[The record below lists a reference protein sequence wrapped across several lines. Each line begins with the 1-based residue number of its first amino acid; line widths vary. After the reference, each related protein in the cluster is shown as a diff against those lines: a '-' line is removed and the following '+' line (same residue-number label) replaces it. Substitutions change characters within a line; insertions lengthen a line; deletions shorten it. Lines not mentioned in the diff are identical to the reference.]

1 MYIEIDG
8 KQYPCEV
15 KTSITQMG
23 NTLIRVIS
31 DDAPVAKNGFVLISG
46 DNTFDKST
54 FKYLYRM
61 DGNVKEYTEVA
72 EEIIP
77 ASGYVSGVP
86 ENPLAKQLSAMNQ
99 RINKLEPYK
108 ETKTAYYGEK
118 EKRFYGVPSGV
129 VTVFFDKYDGEYTVS
144 RMDDVL
150 TVSFPALANETN
162 ITIMI
167 Q

>member
-8 KQYPCEV
+8 NQYPCEV

-23 NTLIRVIS
+23 NTVIRVIS
-31 DDAPVAKNGFVLISG
+31 EEAPVADNGFVLISG
-46 DNTFDKST
+46 DKTFDKST
-54 FKYLYRM
+54 FKYLYRE

-77 ASGYVSGVP
+77 ASGYVSGIP
-86 ENPLAKQLSAMNQ
+86 ENPLARQLSAMNQ
-99 RINKLEPYK
+99 RISNLEPYK

-129 VTVFFDKYDGEYTVS
+129 VTVFFDKYDGEYTIS

-162 ITIMI
+162 ITIMV